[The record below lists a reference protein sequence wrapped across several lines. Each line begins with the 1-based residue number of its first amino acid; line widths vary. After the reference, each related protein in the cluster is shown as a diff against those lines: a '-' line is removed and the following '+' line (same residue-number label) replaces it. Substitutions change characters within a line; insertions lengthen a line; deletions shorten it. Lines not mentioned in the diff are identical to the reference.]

1 MLNFLILNSISK
13 KHQHMKAVIPVAGIG
28 TRLRPHTHT
37 QPKSLIPVAG
47 KPILAHIIDQLVTV
61 GVNDFVFIIGYLGD
75 KIEEYILKSYPNIN
89 ATFVIQTTG
98 KGTGH
103 AIWLAKEQINNDPI
117 LIVFGDTIC
126 EVNWKE
132 IIEAPHSLLGVK
144 KVEDPRQFGVAEVN
158 EENKITRLIEKPAI
172 PKSNLALVGIYKI
185 NETKD
190 LMSCLDNII
199 DSNIK
204 NQNEFHLTDAL
215 MCMVSMGVNFYTY
228 NVASWFDCGKKEIL
242 LQTNQLLLKR
252 GNFAEV
258 DPESVQNSIII
269 PPVFIDKG
277 CKISNSIIGPNVSIG
292 ENVLIESSIIK
303 ETIIGPFAEL
313 NYAVLNNSLI
323 GNDASLQGTVHSL
336 NLGDSAEINFG

>member
-1 MLNFLILNSISK
+1 MSNFLILNSISK

-47 KPILAHIIDQLVTV
+47 KPILAHIIDQLVAV

-75 KIEEYILKSYPNIN
+75 KIEEYISKSYPNIN
-89 ATFVIQTTG
+89 ASFVIQTTG

-103 AIWLAKEQINNDPI
+103 AIWLAKEKINNDPI

-132 IIEAPHSLLGVK
+132 IIDAPNSLLGVK
-144 KVEDPRQFGVAEVN
+144 KVDDPRQFGVAEVS
-158 EENKITRLIEKPAI
+158 EDNKITRLLEKPAI

-190 LMSCLDNII
+190 LMQCLDNII

-215 MCMVSMGVNFYTY
+215 MCMVSMGINFYTY
-228 NVASWFDCGKKEIL
+228 NVTSWFDCGKKEIL

-252 GNFAEV
+252 GNFEAV

-277 CKISNSIIGPNVSIG
+277 CRISNSIIGPNVSIG
-292 ENVLIESSIIK
+292 EHVLIESSIIK

>member
-1 MLNFLILNSISK
+1 MSNFLILNSNSK
-13 KHQHMKAVIPVAGIG
+13 KNQHMKAVIPVAGIG

-47 KPILAHIIDQLVTV
+47 KPILAHIIDQLVAV

-75 KIEEYILKSYPNIN
+75 KIEEYISKSYPNIN
-89 ATFVIQTTG
+89 ASFVIQTTG

-103 AIWLAKEQINNDPI
+103 AIWLAKEKINNDPI

-132 IIEAPHSLLGVK
+132 IIDAPNSLLGVK
-144 KVEDPRQFGVAEVN
+144 KVDDPRQFGVAEVS
-158 EENKITRLIEKPAI
+158 EDNKITRLLEKPAI

-185 NETKD
+185 DETKD
-190 LMSCLDNII
+190 LMLCLDNII

-228 NVASWFDCGKKEIL
+228 NVTSWFDCGKKEIL

-252 GNFAEV
+252 GNFEAV

-277 CKISNSIIGPNVSIG
+277 CRISNSIIGPNVSIG
-292 ENVLIESSIIK
+292 EHVLIESSIIK